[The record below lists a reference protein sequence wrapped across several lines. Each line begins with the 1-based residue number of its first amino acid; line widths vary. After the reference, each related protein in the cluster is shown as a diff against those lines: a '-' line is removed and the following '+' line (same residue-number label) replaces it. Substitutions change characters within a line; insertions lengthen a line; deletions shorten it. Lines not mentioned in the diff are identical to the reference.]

1 MRIFGTLLS
10 AAILSP
16 LPAAALCVGNDT
28 PARLYFTVEDAGTG
42 ERIGALLWSGEDL
55 CLPNSRKG
63 VVAAFESSS
72 SIEGCSRL
80 AEGEDRLLAFA
91 RFDRCT
97 WASHQNRREA
107 AGD

>member
-1 MRIFGTLLS
+1 MRIHCALVS
-10 AAILSP
+10 AALLSP

-28 PARLYFTVEDAGTG
+28 EERLYFTVEDAKTG
-42 ERIGALLWSGEDL
+42 ARIGASLGTGEDL

-63 VVAAFESSS
+63 VVAAFESAS

-80 AEGEDRLLAFA
+80 AVGEDGLLAFA

-97 WASHQNRREA
+97 WASHHDQSEA

>member
-1 MRIFGTLLS
+1 MRIRSALLS
-10 AAILSP
+10 AALFASH
-16 LPAAALCVGNDT
+16 PAAALCVGNDT
-28 PARLYFTVEDAGTG
+28 GERLYFTVEDTETAA
-42 ERIGALLWSGEDL
+42 RLGALLGPGEDL
-55 CLPNSRKG
+55 CLPISRTG

-80 AEGEDRLLAFA
+80 AEGEDRLIAFA

-97 WASHQNRREA
+97 WASHRDQGEV